1 MGLRCAAVVILS
13 EAAMIYLANSLAA
26 LSILSLVV
34 FIGSLFALFV
44 KSARRRAKWL
54 AVGGFVGFFAAGF
67 ASLPF
72 FEHAAHEAGYSD
84 YASQMRAEHLV
95 DEAAERKRSEEAERK
110 AAADEAVE
118 RERSIQAARKAAAD
132 VAYSAMN
139 PTATYTKAGDD
150 IEDRQKL
157 VVTALAAALKRG
169 MNDPDSME
177 WDLVTANDD
186 GTVVCA
192 EFRARNVFNALIA
205 KKLAVVNGNS
215 TEDAS
220 IWNRRCAGK
229 PQHDLTGFAEVVWSL
244 APAR

>member
-1 MGLRCAAVVILS
+1 
-13 EAAMIYLANSLAA
+13 MIYLANSLAA

-110 AAADEAVE
+110 AAADEAAE

-150 IEDRQKL
+150 IEDESARDQNRVRPQRADACLSSAAFRQAGAIL
-157 VVTALAAALKRG
+157 LL
-169 MNDPDSME
+169 D
-177 WDLVTANDD
+177 
-186 GTVVCA
+186 
-192 EFRARNVFNALIA
+192 RARR
-205 KKLAVVNGNS
+205 GRTTS
-215 TEDAS
+215 
-220 IWNRRCAGK
+220 
-229 PQHDLTGFAEVVWSL
+229 
-244 APAR
+244 